1 MVHDSS
7 FKAVLFYDT
16 MPITLN
22 VNAKINFGSE
32 KLFKPSDRKDHFYL
46 QVYYFNFH
54 EYNN

>member
-7 FKAVLFYDT
+7 FKAVLVYDT

-22 VNAKINFGSE
+22 ANAKINFASE
-32 KLFKPSDRKDHFYL
+32 NLFKPSDRKDHFYL
-46 QVYYFNFH
+46 WVYYINFH

>member
-7 FKAVLFYDT
+7 FKAVLFYDA